1 MFFSLGEVVGVAVLD
16 VLPTSNIRCYLQN
29 MMNSPRNGIHD
40 LCLRRCAI
48 SFNILVE
55 VTLERVYNG
64 NIIVNIFQFT
74 MVKFTLVN
82 FHGYGGKNK
91 DDPSPITIGSTK
103 KIGGY
108 IFSLSKTLFCLSQPK
123 KRMESFK
130 HVSKKTYRNY
140 YSKEDLP

>member
-1 MFFSLGEVVGVAVLD
+1 MFFSLGEVVGVAVSD

-82 FHGYGGKNK
+82 FHVYGGKNK

-108 IFSLSKTLFCLSQPK
+108 IFSLSKLCFVCPSQK
-123 KRMESFK
+123 NAWK
-130 HVSKKTYRNY
+130 VSNTFLRGPIGTIVKPFFR
-140 YSKEDLP
+140 

>member
-1 MFFSLGEVVGVAVLD
+1 MAVSD

-29 MMNSPRNGIHD
+29 LMNSPRNGIHD

-55 VTLERVYNG
+55 VSLERVYNG

-74 MVKFTLVN
+74 KVKFTLVN

-108 IFSLSKTLFCLSQPK
+108 IFCLSQPK

-130 HVSKKTYRNY
+130 HVSKRTYRNY